1 MAAPVKRHL
10 AHFGFALAMLV
21 ILVMGGTLYAVSQSQ
36 LETSRWA
43 THSQDVLQALAE
55 IDGSLSSAESAQR
68 GYLLSGNETFL
79 AERDRAIAK
88 TMGSL
93 LFVKRMTMDNPQQ
106 RDRMPLLEGMVANR
120 FAIMRDTADLRR
132 IQGPASDPTVAV
144 SDIGKL
150 ATQKVFEMTG
160 ALRQEELYLLKS
172 RHATAQH
179 LQDVSLYVLIGS
191 TLVGLLILI
200 PGYLSFLRQAQAR
213 AQTENKL
220 RAMADSLPGAMY
232 QLKQGPAGR
241 PEITFLSVNLRSIHG
256 IASTHETEG
265 KLGWDALLEAIDD
278 RDKADFLATL
288 DDAQKNLSAFQ
299 HEYRIKH
306 GNSNDIWLHQ
316 EASLHRESD
325 GSLVMNVYVA
335 DITGKKRLELALQE
349 AKEASDSASRAKST
363 FLATMSHEIRTPM
376 NGVLGMLELL
386 SLTRLDAEQYTSLAI
401 VRMSSKSLLRIID
414 DVLDFSKIEAGR
426 MEVRPEVV
434 SIEDLIGDVHNIF
447 SGNASSL
454 GLLIKRKVDPRIS
467 AAVWVDPMR
476 LRQILNNFVSN
487 ALKFTSQGAIEVKA
501 ELIDHAN
508 NSERVRFSVIDN
520 GIGISQDDQQ
530 RLFQPFSQAEN
541 KAAPRVGGTGL
552 GLTICRRLADL
563 MGGSVE
569 MQSELG
575 KGTTMFLTLWLPIAD
590 PNDLPSRDTRTG
602 RDWLVTTTSMRR
614 AAPSVRQAEAE
625 GTLVLLV
632 DDHSTNR
639 AVLMRQVH
647 ALGYAAESAVHGV
660 DALEKWK
667 SGRYGLLLTDCNM
680 PEMDGYDLTHR
691 IREIESSTGSGRTP
705 IIACT
710 ANALD
715 GESEKCMAAGMD
727 DYLVKPVELSQILK
741 KLDQWLPIPR
751 QHAPTADAAVHIP
764 PVAAVGSSVFD
775 PTVLV
780 AISGGDAADE
790 REILKDFRGANDED
804 IAMLKRAV
812 QNSDIAEFTRAAH
825 RIKGASAMVGATELS
840 SVCAG
845 LENAS
850 RANDWATVLDGMGAF
865 DNACEQLN
873 TFLACVIEQT

>member
-1 MAAPVKRHL
+1 MAAPVKRHW
-10 AHFGFALAMLV
+10 AHLGFALAMLV
-21 ILVMGGTLYAVSQSQ
+21 ILVMGGTLYAVSQNQ

-43 THSQDVLQALAE
+43 THSQDVLQALTE
-55 IDGSLSSAESAQR
+55 IDGSLSTAESAQR
-68 GYLLSGNETFL
+68 GYFLSGNEIFL
-79 AERDRAIAK
+79 LERDRAIVK
-88 TMGSL
+88 TNGAVQ
-93 LFVKRMTMDNPQQ
+93 FVKTMTMDNPQQ
-106 RDRMPLLEGMVANR
+106 RDRMPLLEERVVER
-120 FAIMRDTADLRR
+120 FTLMRDAAELRR
-132 IQGPASDPTVAV
+132 SQGPAADPAIAV

-150 ATQKVFEMTG
+150 ATQAVFDVTK
-160 ALRQEELYLLKS
+160 ALRQEELSLLKS

-179 LQDVSLYVLIGS
+179 LQDVSLFVLIGS
-191 TLVGLLILI
+191 TLVGVLVLI
-200 PGYLSFLRQAQAR
+200 PGYLGFAHHANAR
-213 AQTENKL
+213 AQTESKF

-232 QLKQGPAGR
+232 QLRQSPSDE
-241 PEITFLSVNLRSIHG
+241 PEITFMSVNLRSIHG
-256 IASTHETEG
+256 ILTSPETPG
-265 KLGWDALLEAIDD
+265 ALGWDALLDAIDD
-278 RDKADFLATL
+278 RDKADFLTTL
-288 DDAQKNLSAFQ
+288 DDAKKNLSSFQ
-299 HEYRIKH
+299 HEYRVKH
-306 GNSNDIWLHQ
+306 GNSTDKWLHQ

-325 GSLVMNVYVA
+325 GSLVMNVYVT

-426 MEVRPEVV
+426 MEVRPEVT
-434 SIEDLIGDVHNIF
+434 SIEDLIGDVHNIY

-467 AAVWVDPMR
+467 PAVWVDPMR

-501 ELIDHAN
+501 ELIDQTAT
-508 NSERVRFSVIDN
+508 SERVRFSVVDN
-520 GIGISQDDQQ
+520 GIGISEEDQK
-530 RLFQPFSQAEN
+530 RLFQPFSQADN

-575 KGTTMFLTLWLPIAD
+575 KGTTMFLTLWLPTAD
-590 PNDLPSRDTRTG
+590 PKDLPSRDSRAD
-602 RDWLVTTTSMRR
+602 RNWLITTASMRR
-614 AAPSVRQAEAE
+614 AAPSVKQAEAE

-667 SGRYGLLLTDCNM
+667 SGRYGLVLTDCNM
-680 PEMDGYDLTHR
+680 PEMDGYGLTGH
-691 IREIESSTGSGRTP
+691 IREIEASTGKSRTP

-741 KLDQWLPIPR
+741 KLDQWLPIPH
-751 QHAPTADAAVHIP
+751 QHAATAGAVGKPAA
-764 PVAAVGSSVFD
+764 ATVGSSVFD

-790 REILKDFRGANDED
+790 REILKDFRRANIED
-804 IAMLKRAV
+804 IATLKRAV
-812 QNSDIAEFTRAAH
+812 DSSDVAQFTRAVH
-825 RIKGASAMVGATELS
+825 RIKGASAMVGAIGLS
-840 SVCAG
+840 TVCG
-845 LENAS
+845 RLEKAS
-850 RANDWATVLDGMGAF
+850 RANDWATVLNHMGAF
-865 DNACEQLN
+865 DTEWEQLSA
-873 TFLACVIEQT
+873 FLTCVIEQT